1 PGAGIISVYAD
12 YALSGN
18 SLKNR
23 PEAARL
29 LADTRVG
36 LCGAVLS
43 ESLDRLS
50 RDQRTSPG
58 STSG

>member
-1 PGAGIISVYAD
+1 M
-12 YALSGN
+12 
-18 SLKNR
+18 KNR